1 MLDKYRS
8 KSSPEMIRVGMATA
22 ARCRGREPQ
31 GEIMIIVNMTVNGRP
46 IEVGVGDEE
55 TLLETLR
62 QRLGLTGT
70 KQGCDLGD
78 CGSCTVLLDGRP
90 VLSCLT
96 LAADVEG
103 RAVTT
108 IEGLAHGEEL
118 HPLQRAFHE
127 AGAVQCGFCTPGM
140 VLTAKALLDAH
151 PNPDRETI
159 KVALSGNLC
168 RCTGYV
174 KIVNAVENA
183 AKVYPPARLEGER

>member
-1 MLDKYRS
+1 
-8 KSSPEMIRVGMATA
+8 
-22 ARCRGREPQ
+22 
-31 GEIMIIVNMTVNGRP
+31 MTVNGNT

-78 CGSCTVLLDGRP
+78 CGSCTVLLDGQP

-96 LAADVEG
+96 LAANADG
-103 RAVTT
+103 REIMT

-118 HPLQRAFHE
+118 HPIQRAFHE

-140 VLTAKALLDAH
+140 VLTAKALLDTK
-151 PNPDRETI
+151 PNPDRATI
-159 KVALSGNLC
+159 RGALSGNLC

-174 KIVNAVENA
+174 KIVDAVENA
-183 AKVYPPARLEGER
+183 AKVYPHGCVEGAQ

>member
-1 MLDKYRS
+1 
-8 KSSPEMIRVGMATA
+8 
-22 ARCRGREPQ
+22 
-31 GEIMIIVNMTVNGRP
+31 MIIVKMIVNGNSV
-46 IEVGVGDEE
+46 EVGVGDEE

-62 QRLGLTGT
+62 DRLGLTGT

-78 CGSCTVLLDGRP
+78 CGSCTVLFDGRP

-96 LAADVEG
+96 LAADAEG
-103 RAVTT
+103 HEILT
-108 IEGLAHGEEL
+108 IEGLSQGEEL

-140 VLTAKALLDAH
+140 VLTAKALLDVNSA
-151 PNPDRETI
+151 PSRDEI
-159 KVALSGNLC
+159 KGALSGNLC

-183 AKVYPPARLEGER
+183 AKVYPQGLVEATP

>member
-1 MLDKYRS
+1 
-8 KSSPEMIRVGMATA
+8 
-22 ARCRGREPQ
+22 
-31 GEIMIIVNMTVNGRP
+31 MIIVAMNVNGNRV
-46 IEVGVGDEE
+46 EVGVGDEE

-78 CGSCTVLLDGRP
+78 CGSCTVLLDGQP

-96 LAADVEG
+96 LAANAHGHEI
-103 RAVTT
+103 TT
-108 IEGLAHGEEL
+108 IEGLAHGGEL
-118 HPLQRAFHE
+118 HPIQRAFHE

-140 VLTAKALLDAH
+140 VLTAKALLDSH
-151 PNPDRETI
+151 PHTDRDTI
-159 KVALSGNLC
+159 RTALSGNLC

-183 AKVYPPARLEGER
+183 ARIYPYGEGV

>member
-1 MLDKYRS
+1 
-8 KSSPEMIRVGMATA
+8 
-22 ARCRGREPQ
+22 
-31 GEIMIIVNMTVNGRP
+31 MIIVTMTVNGNR
-46 IEVGVGDEE
+46 IEIGVGDEE

-78 CGSCTVLLDGRP
+78 CGSCTVLLDGQP

-96 LAADVEG
+96 LAADADGHEI
-103 RAVTT
+103 TT
-108 IEGLAHGEEL
+108 IEGLAHGGEL
-118 HPLQRAFHE
+118 HPIQRAFHE

-140 VLTAKALLDAH
+140 VLTAKALLDNH
-151 PNPDRETI
+151 PHPDRTAI
-159 KVALSGNLC
+159 RGALAGNLC

-183 AKVYPPARLEGER
+183 AKAYPHNCVEVPR

>member
-1 MLDKYRS
+1 
-8 KSSPEMIRVGMATA
+8 
-22 ARCRGREPQ
+22 
-31 GEIMIIVNMTVNGRP
+31 MIIITMTVNGNR

-78 CGSCTVLLDGRP
+78 CGSCTVLLDGKP

-96 LAADVEG
+96 LAADAQG
-103 RAVTT
+103 REIVT
-108 IEGLAHGEEL
+108 IEGLSQGEEL
-118 HPLQRAFHE
+118 HPVQRAFHE

-140 VLTAKALLDAH
+140 VLTAKALLDVN
-151 PNPDRETI
+151 PTPDRETI
-159 KVALSGNLC
+159 RGALSGNLC

-183 AKVYPPARLEGER
+183 AKIYPHGRSEDAL